1 MPVTRAPVRSA
12 TYAVSRPLPHPRSST
27 RWSLE
32 ISKPIDH
39 PIDLLH
45 VGLSLLAQIPA
56 EYPFA

>member
-1 MPVTRAPVRSA
+1 VVARD
-12 TYAVSRPLPHPRSST
+12 L
-27 RWSLE
+27 
-32 ISKPIDH
+32 KPIDH